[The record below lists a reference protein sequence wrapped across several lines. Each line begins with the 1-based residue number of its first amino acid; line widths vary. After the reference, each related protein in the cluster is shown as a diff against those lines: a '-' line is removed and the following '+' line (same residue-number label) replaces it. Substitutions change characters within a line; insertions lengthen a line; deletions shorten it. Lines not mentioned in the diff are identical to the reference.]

1 MASCPICNQDVK
13 NVGVET
19 KIQGGAVF
27 TAANRVRIAKAA
39 KISRPPQSFGFYANR
54 VAYFAK
60 HAGIAMTIAAGVTQ
74 SFNGYQDKNSR
85 EISKGLTGI
94 GTTFFG
100 GWSGEILGAS
110 VGSAIFPGIGTFL
123 GGLIGGVG
131 AAYSAGVVGD
141 MAVDAVHNKFGNDL
155 CDDCKIFR
163 SKSKEEIKLEAEEL
177 IKMLEEKEQQNN
189 DLEVEKRNLEEEI
202 KAEHEKYLRYHPIP
216 EKLKEHRD
224 KHPKAFYIQFIGAR
238 GCGKSTLIN
247 RIFRKAKL
255 SHLYKADTGV
265 NETTKDTAFYDI
277 TDTIID
283 DSHGYDYVFLVDQPG
298 IGGKDITESNYLQ
311 KYGPGHFDFTFLLS
325 DNGFNEYDQNLLDHL
340 MRNNRPCSYIR
351 TKCDTSIFGIQE
363 QYENND
369 AEIDDERAFAE
380 LRTKTLNFMQNE
392 VMSKID
398 TPTQLDILFIG
409 QPKRLKI
416 KEFYDLTGIY
426 HGIFSGNLIR
436 RIQRIEYIQT

>member
-1 MASCPICNQDVK
+1 
-13 NVGVET
+13 
-19 KIQGGAVF
+19 
-27 TAANRVRIAKAA
+27 
-39 KISRPPQSFGFYANR
+39 
-54 VAYFAK
+54 
-60 HAGIAMTIAAGVTQ
+60 MTIAAGVTQ

-202 KAEHEKYLRYHPIP
+202 KAEHVKYLRYHPIP

-255 SHLYKADTGV
+255 RLVLISKISTISLHILTYIVSECKTDISHLYKADTGV
-265 NETTKDTAFYDI
+265 NETTK
-277 TDTIID
+277 
-283 DSHGYDYVFLVDQPG
+283 
-298 IGGKDITESNYLQ
+298 
-311 KYGPGHFDFTFLLS
+311 LS
-325 DNGFNEYDQNLLDHL
+325 YSF
-340 MRNNRPCSYIR
+340 S
-351 TKCDTSIFGIQE
+351 
-363 QYENND
+363 
-369 AEIDDERAFAE
+369 
-380 LRTKTLNFMQNE
+380 
-392 VMSKID
+392 
-398 TPTQLDILFIG
+398 
-409 QPKRLKI
+409 
-416 KEFYDLTGIY
+416 DLTLGI
-426 HGIFSGNLIR
+426 ILS
-436 RIQRIEYIQT
+436 